1 MSPQRNNRQ
10 LLLDGAL
17 RCLERLP
24 AERVT
29 ARAIAEESGANL
41 ASIAYHFGSKD
52 GLVTA
57 AVIEGLDR
65 WLAEV
70 EQALSRPGSGTS
82 AQRLQRANDVIER
95 TRRRHAGLVRNFVA
109 ALTKAPHDPV
119 VAEQLAEGF
128 RRTRPAVAKL
138 LELGS
143 DQTGCDAAGLA
154 LAMFY
159 GLMIQAQVD
168 PGLAI
173 AGNRFEEAMGRLMT
187 GL

>member
-1 MSPQRNNRQ
+1 MSPQRSNREQ
-10 LLLDGAL
+10 LLDGAL

-24 AERVT
+24 AERIT

-70 EQALSRPGSGTS
+70 EQALSTLESGTP
-82 AQRLQRANDVIER
+82 AQRLQRANAAIER

-109 ALTKAPHDPV
+109 ALAKAPHEPV
-119 VAEQLAEGF
+119 VAEQLTEGF
-128 RRTRPAVAKL
+128 RRTRPAVAEL

-143 DQTGCDAAGLA
+143 DQTGRDAAGLA

-159 GLMIQAQVD
+159 GLMLQVQVD
-168 PGLAI
+168 SGLAI
-173 AGNRFEEAMGRLMT
+173 AGKRFDAAMDRLMT